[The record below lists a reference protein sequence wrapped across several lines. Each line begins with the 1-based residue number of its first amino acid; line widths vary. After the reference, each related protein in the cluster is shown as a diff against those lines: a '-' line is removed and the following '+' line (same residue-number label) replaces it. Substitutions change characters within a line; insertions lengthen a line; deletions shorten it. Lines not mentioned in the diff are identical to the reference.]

1 MAVSLYQLHPQ
12 QTSLR
17 DAMRAAELAN
27 LRGQVVLDPFAGTG
41 TLVYA
46 AARANARFVIGSDIE
61 DWSEYL
67 RPQLKEVTNY
77 ALHWHVDAREAVRRF
92 EHDVLFTDP
101 PNPARID
108 GSAPISLVRDF
119 GISGS
124 QLKNMFSFDERNI
137 MGKKWVT
144 VTYVVRLIRHE
155 LSEGSRVIV
164 HAFKDSKY
172 GFDWG
177 TILRRHFRVRHLF
190 KDYVELEEY
199 QKKQKER
206 GGNE

>member
-1 MAVSLYQLHPQ
+1 MVRALYRLHPQ

-17 DAMRAAELAN
+17 DAVTAAELAN
-27 LRGQVVLDPFAGTG
+27 FRGQVVLDPFAGTG

-46 AARANARFVIGSDIE
+46 AARAGARFAIGSDIE
-61 DWSEYL
+61 DWSGYL

-77 ALHWHVDAREAVRRF
+77 ALYWHVDAREAVRRF

-119 GISGS
+119 GISGP
-124 QLKNMFSFDERNI
+124 QLKNMFSFDERNL

-144 VTYVVRLIRHE
+144 VTYVVRLIRYE
-155 LSEGSRVIV
+155 LKQGRRVIV
-164 HAFKDSKY
+164 HAFRDS
-172 GFDWG
+172 GRDFDWRV
-177 TILRRHFRVRHLF
+177 ILDRHFGVRTIF
-190 KDYVELEEY
+190 KDYVEVV
-199 QKKQKER
+199 
-206 GGNE
+206 